1 MLEVSR
7 VTKLYRRAGGVI
19 RAVDGVSLA
28 LKENEVLGLV
38 GRSGSGKTT
47 LGMIICGAMRPT
59 SGEVRPAEGGR
70 RLRAQMIFQD
80 PRESLNPRMKVREL
94 VAEPLAVQRKPP
106 GSIEERAVRALEEV
120 QLEANL
126 LQRYPHEL
134 SGGQRQRV
142 AIARALIAHPDLV
155 IADEPTSMLDATVS
169 AEVIG
174 LLKKLI
180 EAERM
185 TFVFITHDLAQAA
198 EICDR
203 IGVMSEG
210 KLVELGEASQV
221 CVAPRNEE
229 ARELLHAARVRQAA
243 LTASAS
249 TTPAPPRR
257 GGCSASRSTGS
268 SRTQR

>member
-7 VTKLYRRAGGVI
+7 VTKLYRRAGSVI

-28 LKENEVLGLV
+28 LRENEVLGLV

-47 LGMIICGAMRPT
+47 LGMIICGAMRST
-59 SGEVRPAEGGR
+59 SGEVRPAEAGR
-70 RLRAQMIFQD
+70 NLRAQMIFQD
-80 PRESLNPRMKVREL
+80 PREGLNPRMKVREL

-106 GSIEERAVRALEEV
+106 GDIEGRVVRALEEV
-120 QLEANL
+120 QLEGDL
-126 LQRYPHEL
+126 LRRYPHEL

-185 TFVFITHDLAQAA
+185 TFVYITHDLAQAA

-203 IGVMSEG
+203 IGVMSAG
-210 KLVELGEASQV
+210 KLVELGEPDQV
-221 CVAPRNEE
+221 CVVPRSEE
-229 ARELLHAARVRQAA
+229 ARRLLCAARAREAA
-243 LTASAS
+243 LATS
-249 TTPAPPRR
+249 
-257 GGCSASRSTGS
+257 
-268 SRTQR
+268 